1 MKMLNFALE
10 NDNKMENTENKM
22 VQKRVFPEWWD
33 ILVMLLLFAV
43 AQMFFGLVL
52 QMVGIVTPSTSAID
66 AVDIETYMNEQSALG
81 RYTALVHLTSFLFSI
96 GVLWLY
102 ARIRGGKGVIHI
114 RHKASGFNPSVLL
127 MGVLWLMASQV
138 VLEPL
143 LELLPADD
151 GHGIGR
157 GMWAAFTAIV
167 SAPILEELLCR
178 GVLFEVLN
186 KRWGVKV
193 SIFVSALFFGLL
205 HFSPANAI
213 VAVFAG
219 LIFGV
224 LYVRT
229 SSLYVTIIIHAINNA
244 LAFAL
249 ISFGIDD
256 MSFAEMLGG
265 GLVYYVVYALSVV
278 VFVGASVE
286 AWFKV
291 LKKCK
296 KLE

>member
-1 MKMLNFALE
+1 MKMLNFALQ

-22 VQKRVFPEWWD
+22 TPKRVFPEWWD
-33 ILVMLLLFAV
+33 ILVMLLLFAM
-43 AQMFFGLVL
+43 AQMLFGLVL
-52 QMVGIVTPSTSAID
+52 QIVGIVTPSTSSIE
-66 AVDIETYMNEQSALG
+66 AVDIETYMNEQGALG
-81 RYTALVHLTSFLFSI
+81 RYTALVHLSSFLFSI

-127 MGVLWLMASQV
+127 MGVLWLMSSQV

-186 KRWGVKV
+186 KRWSVRV
-193 SIFVSALFFGLL
+193 SILISALFFGLL

-213 VAVFAG
+213 VAVVAG

-229 SSLYVTIIIHAINNA
+229 SSLYITIIIHAINNA

-265 GLVYYVVYALSVV
+265 GLVYYVVYALAAVI
-278 VFVGASVE
+278 FVGASVE

-291 LKKCK
+291 LKKSK

>member
-1 MKMLNFALE
+1 
-10 NDNKMENTENKM
+10 MENTENKPT
-22 VQKRVFPEWWD
+22 RTRRFPEWWD
-33 ILVMLLLFAV
+33 IVVMLLLFVV
-43 AQMFFGLVL
+43 AQGIFGLLL
-52 QMVGIVTPSTSAID
+52 QAVGITTPATSEID
-66 AVDIETYMNEQSALG
+66 AVDVETYMSEQGALG
-81 RYTALVHLTSFLFSI
+81 RYTALVHLFSFLFSI

-102 ARIRGGKGVIHI
+102 ARLRGGKGVIRI
-114 RHKASGFNPSVLL
+114 RHKASGFNPNVILV
-127 MGVLWLMASQV
+127 GVLWLMASQI

-186 KRWGVKV
+186 RRWGVMV
-193 SIFVSALFFGLL
+193 STLVSALFFGLL

-213 VAVFAG
+213 VAIVAG
-219 LIFGV
+219 FIFGA

-249 ISFGIDD
+249 ISFGMDD
-256 MSFAEMLGG
+256 MSFAEMLGNG
-265 GLVYYVVYALSVV
+265 VVYYVVYALSAIL
-278 VFVGASVE
+278 FVGASVE
-286 AWFKV
+286 AWLTV
-291 LKKCK
+291 LRKNK
-296 KLE
+296 KLEQ